1 MQDKHALRK
10 TIRKRRAQ
18 LPAGEQAAAARDF
31 RRHLQRYPRFHT
43 ARCIAAYLPMRGE
56 ADPQAIIEA
65 AWDLGKEVFLPVL
78 RGNRLAF
85 SAYRP
90 DTRLENNALGIPE
103 PQGGTTLSSPRQ
115 LDLVIA
121 PLVAFDANGN
131 RLGMG
136 GGFYDRTFSF
146 LRRQHG
152 QGRRWQK
159 PHLLGLAHAFQQHAG
174 LPRESWD
181 VPLSAVLTE
190 HGILHIS

>member
-10 TIRKRRAQ
+10 SIRKQRA
-18 LPAGEQAAAARDF
+18 LLTSSEQTVAARNF

-43 ARCIAAYLPMRGE
+43 ARRIAAYLPMRGE
-56 ADPQAIIEA
+56 ADPQLIIEA
-65 AWDLGKEVFLPVL
+65 AWELGKEVFLPCL
-78 RGNRLAF
+78 HGNRLAF

-90 DTRLENNALGIPE
+90 DTRLAKNQLGIAE
-103 PQGGTTLSSPRQ
+103 PQGSLTLASPRQ

-121 PLVAFDANGN
+121 PLVAYDANGN

-146 LRRQHG
+146 LRHQHD
-152 QGRRWQK
+152 QGHRWQK
-159 PHLLGLAHAFQQHAG
+159 PHLLGLAHAFQQHDD
-174 LPRESWD
+174 LPREPWD

-190 HGILHIS
+190 QGILHIS